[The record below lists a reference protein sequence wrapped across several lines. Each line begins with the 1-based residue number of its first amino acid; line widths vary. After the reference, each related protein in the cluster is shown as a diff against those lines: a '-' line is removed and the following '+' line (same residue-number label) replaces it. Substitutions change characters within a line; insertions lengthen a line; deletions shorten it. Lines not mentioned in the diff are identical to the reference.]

1 MTPDTDKPTRM
12 TPGEAF
18 DWAYWKDRARAA
30 DADRDRFA
38 KRVEV
43 LEAALEPFAD
53 IADAPAL
60 STRRRPMGEAFDFT
74 IGQRVEKFTG
84 EARWNG
90 VIVAAYLTIQRK
102 MRYVVEVK
110 PQGFQMI
117 AAPEQLR
124 ALPDREDAE

>member
-1 MTPDTDKPTRM
+1 
-12 TPGEAF
+12 
-18 DWAYWKDRARAA
+18 
-30 DADRDRFA
+30 
-38 KRVEV
+38 
-43 LEAALEPFAD
+43 
-53 IADAPAL
+53 
-60 STRRRPMGEAFDFT
+60 MGEAFDFT